1 MKNLLSLLL
10 ITALFTTTAV
20 AQMPNDTKKMQT
32 RAEWN
37 QQVKDEL
44 KLTAEQAEKYEA
56 LNKEYD
62 GKFETITQDA
72 SLSQEDQKE
81 KIMAL
86 KKEKD
91 AKLYEFLT
99 PEQQAK
105 YKELVDKK
113 LKNMQQKKGS

>member
-10 ITALFTTTAV
+10 ITAIFTTTAV
-20 AQMPNDTKKMQT
+20 AQVPNDTKKMQT

-37 QQVKDEL
+37 QKVKDEL

-62 GKFETITQDA
+62 GKFEAITQDA

-86 KKEKD
+86 KKEKE

-99 PEQQAK
+99 PEQQTK

-113 LKNMQQKKGS
+113 LKDMQQKKGS

>member
-99 PEQQAK
+99 PEQQTK

-113 LKNMQQKKGS
+113 LKDMQQKKGS